1 MENMHG
7 AHKEDSSG
15 WLTAIA
21 AMTARIKIQPVARS
35 PGLVVTPWSGRSP
48 AGWSA

>member
-15 WLTAIA
+15 WFTAIVDVA
-21 AMTARIKIQPVARS
+21 ARIKIRPVAASR
-35 PGLVVTPWSGRSP
+35 GLVVTPWSGRSP